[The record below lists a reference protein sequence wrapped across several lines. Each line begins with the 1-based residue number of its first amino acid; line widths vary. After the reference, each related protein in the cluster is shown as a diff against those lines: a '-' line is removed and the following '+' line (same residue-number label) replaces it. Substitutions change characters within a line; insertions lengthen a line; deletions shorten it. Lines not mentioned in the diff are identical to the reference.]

1 MKIAVSSQNKIQ
13 VTGHAGKTSRF
24 WIFTVDPGKKTIL
37 EKELV
42 ELPKEDILHIRFHES
57 EQPYAQHPIFNVD
70 ILLTGGAGQGFV
82 NRLATQQVE
91 VRITNEQDPETAVL
105 KYLNDDLEVFQ
116 PHAHH
121 HK

>member
-24 WIFTVDPGKKTIL
+24 WIFTVDASKKTIL
-37 EKELV
+37 GQELV

-57 EQPYAQHPIFNVD
+57 EQPYAEHPIFKVD
-70 ILLTGGAGQGFV
+70 VLLTGGAGQGFV

-91 VRITNEQDPETAVL
+91 VLITNEQDPETAVL
-105 KYLNDDLEVFQ
+105 KYLSGDLEVHQ
-116 PHAHH
+116 PHVHQ

>member
-24 WIFTVDPGKKTIL
+24 WIFTTDPTTRTVL

-42 ELPKEDILHIRFHES
+42 DLPKEDILHIRFHES
-57 EQPYAQHPIFNVD
+57 EQPYAEHPIFKVD
-70 ILLTGGAGQGFV
+70 VLLTGGAGQGFV

-91 VRITNEQDPETAVL
+91 VVITHEQDPETAVL
-105 KYLNDDLEVFQ
+105 KYLSGDLEVFQ
-116 PHAHH
+116 PHMHH
-121 HK
+121 QK

>member
-24 WIFTVDPGKKTIL
+24 WIFTVDAGKKTIL

-42 ELPKEDILHIRFHES
+42 DLPKEDILHIRFHES
-57 EQPYAQHPIFNVD
+57 EDPYAEHPIFKVD
-70 ILLTGGAGQGFV
+70 VLLTGGAGQGFV

-91 VRITNEQDPETAVL
+91 VLISHEQDPETAVL
-105 KYLNDDLEVFQ
+105 KYLKGDLEVFQ
-116 PHAHH
+116 PHTHP